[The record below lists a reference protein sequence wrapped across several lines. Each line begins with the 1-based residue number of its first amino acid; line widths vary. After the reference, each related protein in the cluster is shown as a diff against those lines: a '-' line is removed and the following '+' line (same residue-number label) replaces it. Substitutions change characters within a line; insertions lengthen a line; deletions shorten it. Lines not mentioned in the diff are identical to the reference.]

1 MPEPAARRPRTGE
14 FLTIGEWRQVKARFT
29 RVIERGVDAEAT
41 SACISPE

>member
-29 RVIERGVDAEAT
+29 PVIERRRRGGYECVHFA
-41 SACISPE
+41 

>member
-1 MPEPAARRPRTGE
+1 MPKPAARHPRTRE
-14 FLTIGEWRQVKARFT
+14 LLTYGEWRQVKARFT